1 MRELIIWLILLILFI
16 GVEAATLG
24 LTSIWFAGGALVA
37 LLAAALKAPIWLQV
51 VLFLVTALLLLIFTR
66 PVAVKYFNKDRE
78 KTNVDSIVGKQ
89 AIVTAQIDNL
99 MAQGKVVVAGQEWSA
114 RSIEEGIAIAEGTVV
129 IIEAV
134 SGVKLLVREK

>member
-1 MRELIIWLILLILFI
+1 MQILWLILLIGFI
-16 GVEAATLG
+16 VLEAAT
-24 LTSIWFAGGALVA
+24 TQFICIWFAGGALVA

>member
-37 LLAAALKAPIWLQV
+37 LLAAALKVPIWLQV

>member
-1 MRELIIWLILLILFI
+1 M
-16 GVEAATLG
+16 
-24 LTSIWFAGGALVA
+24 
-37 LLAAALKAPIWLQV
+37 
-51 VLFLVTALLLLIFTR
+51 VTALLLLIFTR

>member
-1 MRELIIWLILLILFI
+1 MRELIIWLILLIVFI
-16 GVEAATLG
+16 GVEAVTLG
-24 LTSIWFAGGALVA
+24 LTSIWFAGGALAA
-37 LLAAALKAPIWLQV
+37 LLAAALNAPIWLQV

-66 PVAVKYFNKDRE
+66 PIAVKYFNKDRE

-89 AIVTAQIDNL
+89 AIVTAEIDNL

-114 RSIEEGIAIAEGTVV
+114 RSIEEGITIAEGTVV
-129 IIEAV
+129 VIEAV